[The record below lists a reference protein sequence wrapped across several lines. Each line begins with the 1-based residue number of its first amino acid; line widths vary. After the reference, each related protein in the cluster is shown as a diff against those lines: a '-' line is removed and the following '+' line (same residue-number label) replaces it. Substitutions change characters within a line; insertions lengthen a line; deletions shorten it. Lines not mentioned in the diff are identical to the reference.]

1 MIDGP
6 RPAAGSRATANRRG
20 PLAGFVGTAVETY
33 DFFLYGTTAALVLNR
48 LYFPTLAPI
57 VGTLAALATYS
68 VGFIARP
75 IGGIVIGHFGDR
87 IGRRSMLVL
96 TLVSTGC
103 ATMLIGLLP
112 TYGQIGVWAPA
123 LLVLLRLVQGF
134 AVGGEWSG
142 AALIAVEHATP
153 GSRGFYG
160 SWTQIGTPAGL
171 LLSTAAFTFAA
182 RLPTGQFLSWG
193 WRVPFLASAILVA
206 IGLVIRLR
214 VPETPAF
221 LRVRSARSEARR
233 PALEALRT
241 HPRQVLLA
249 IGIRIAENGAF
260 YIYTVFVLVYA
271 TQHSG
276 LSRQAILT
284 AIVVGAACLLF
295 AIPLFGALSDRVGRR
310 PVYLFGAC
318 VTAVFAYPLLRLL
331 DTGSAAAAC
340 VALVIALTLGHAP
353 MYGPQAA
360 FMSELFGANV
370 RYSGMSLGSQLSSVI
385 SGGLSPFIATALL
398 PYGRVALA
406 SYTILMAA
414 VTIASVLLAPET
426 RHASIG

>member
-1 MIDGP
+1 MNEP
-6 RPAAGSRATANRRG
+6 PSTAKAVPASRRG
-20 PLAGFVGTAVETY
+20 ALAGFIGTAIETY
-33 DFFLYGTTAALVLNR
+33 DFFLYGTAAALVLNK
-48 LYFPTLAPI
+48 LYFPTLTPF
-57 VGTLAALATYS
+57 VGTLASLATYS
-68 VGFIARP
+68 VGFAARP

-96 TLVSTGC
+96 TLVSTGG
-103 ATMLIGLLP
+103 ATTLIGLLP
-112 TYGQIGVWAPA
+112 TYEQIGALAPA
-123 LLVLLRLVQGF
+123 ILVLLRLVQGF

-142 AALIAVEHATP
+142 AALMAVEHAP
-153 GSRGFYG
+153 AGSRGFYG
-160 SWTQIGTPAGL
+160 SWTQVGTPAGL
-171 LLSTAAFTFAA
+171 LLSTAAFTLAA
-182 RLPTGQFLSWG
+182 RLPTAQFLSWG
-193 WRVPFLASAILVA
+193 WRMPFLASIVLVA

-221 LRVRSARSEARR
+221 LRVQAERAHTRR
-233 PALEALRT
+233 PALDALRS
-241 HPRQVLLA
+241 HPAEVLLA

-284 AIVVGAACLLF
+284 AIASGAACLLF
-295 AIPLFGALSDRVGRR
+295 AIPLFGAMSDRVGRR
-310 PVYLFGAC
+310 PVYLLGAC

-340 VALVIALTLGHAP
+340 LALIIALTLGHAP

-360 FMSELFGANV
+360 FMSELFDTKL

-385 SGGLSPFIATALL
+385 SGGLSPFVATALL
-398 PYGRVALA
+398 PYGRGALA
-406 SYTILMAA
+406 SYIVAMAA
-414 VTIASVLLAPET
+414 VTIAAVLMAPET
-426 RHASIG
+426 RTRDIG